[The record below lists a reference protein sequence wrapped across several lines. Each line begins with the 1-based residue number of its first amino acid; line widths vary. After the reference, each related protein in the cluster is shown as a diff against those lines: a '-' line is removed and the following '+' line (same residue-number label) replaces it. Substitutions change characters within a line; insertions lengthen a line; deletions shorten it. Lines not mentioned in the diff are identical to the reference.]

1 MGQPPAE
8 PVMRKKLPKRGDFI
22 NHPRG
27 TEQFINNSSVT
38 HNPKCWQTMVPR
50 TWWLAAIW
58 PVTAGILGPM
68 LGVLVSRMQI
78 NHKFCIVY
86 FEPGAFS
93 QIFFVHI

>member
-1 MGQPPAE
+1 
-8 PVMRKKLPKRGDFI
+8 
-22 NHPRG
+22 
-27 TEQFINNSSVT
+27 
-38 HNPKCWQTMVPR
+38 MVPR

-58 PVTAGILGPM
+58 PVPAGILGPM

-93 QIFFVHI
+93 QIFLSTYEALPVSIFGGRNVGLRMGLDLDKKK